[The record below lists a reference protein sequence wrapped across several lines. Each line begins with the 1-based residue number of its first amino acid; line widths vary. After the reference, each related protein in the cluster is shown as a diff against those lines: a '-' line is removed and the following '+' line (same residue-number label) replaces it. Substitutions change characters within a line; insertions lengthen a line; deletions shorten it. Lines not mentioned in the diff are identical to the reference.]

1 MATKVPKSPGGVQQ
15 PITAQQQRTQRTQK
29 TEKKPAAGKA
39 ALRAQITDTAAT
51 EQQSFT
57 GQTIAG
63 VTSPLTQMMWSGIEL
78 LAKKNGY
85 TSPGQADPL
94 SMLMSALGP
103 TEKPDEAL
111 SKESRDATRR
121 QFVSIGF
128 EREKAGEL
136 VNLLAFVV
144 AGLYTD
150 PTHKKRSRENV
161 IQHEID
167 NIRAGITDIKKSAY
181 PEREQKLAKV
191 LGDLMSYAND
201 INKRTEGLQ
210 GKELPEPLK
219 VAVERMRAVFAIT
232 SIISSHVL
240 PSQS

>member
-1 MATKVPKSPGGVQQ
+1 MATKIPKPAGGAVA
-15 PITAQQQRTQRTQK
+15 PQQR
-29 TEKKPAAGKA
+29 P
-39 ALRAQITDTAAT
+39 LRAQKA
-51 EQQSFT
+51 EKKQST
-57 GQTIAG
+57 SKVAERAQVVDSHGVDPHSLAGQTIAG
-63 VTSPLTQMMWSGIEL
+63 VTSPLTAVMWSGIEL
-78 LAKKNGY
+78 LARSNGY
-85 TSPGQADPL
+85 NGQGQADPL
-94 SMLMSALGP
+94 SMLMSALGSS
-103 TEKPDEAL
+103 EKPEDAL
-111 SKESRDATRR
+111 SKESRDASRR
-121 QFVSIGF
+121 QFVSVGF

-144 AGLYTD
+144 AGMYTD

-167 NIRAGITDIKKSAY
+167 NIRAGITDIKKTPY
-181 PEREQKLAKV
+181 PEREEKLAKV
-191 LGDLMSYAND
+191 LGELFSFADD

-240 PSQS
+240 PAKS